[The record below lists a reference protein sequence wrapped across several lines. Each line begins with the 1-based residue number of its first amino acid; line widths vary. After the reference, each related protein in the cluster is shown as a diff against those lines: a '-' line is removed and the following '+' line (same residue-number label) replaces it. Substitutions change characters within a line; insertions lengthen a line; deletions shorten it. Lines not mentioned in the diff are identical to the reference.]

1 MYHQSSVVRTI
12 FFSASTVIQYYVVVI
27 IRRVLVL
34 VELLARVT
42 PLDPV
47 CGARFNDVQYHTVCQ
62 DHRRMYSTSTVMQ
75 FEFITHFMP
84 PISKNKRVKVSHFI
98 EP

>member
-12 FFSASTVIQYYVVVI
+12 FFSASTVIQYYVVVVI

-34 VELLARVT
+34 VELQARVT

-47 CGARFNDVQYHTVCQ
+47 CGARFNVQYVKIADEC
-62 DHRRMYSTSTVMQ
+62 TSTVMQ